1 MAVYTSII
9 NTAKREP
16 RSTGHRVVHQTLL
29 VAHFRRIRLA
39 IDNYANDNAKLTPRY
54 TASRVE
60 VQTLLVTLLRGIRGG
75 DMMNCYGRSF
85 L

>member
-1 MAVYTSII
+1 MAVYTSITS
-9 NTAKREP
+9 TAKREP

-39 IDNYANDNAKLTPRY
+39 IDNYANHNAKLTPRY
-54 TASRVE
+54 TASRVG
-60 VQTLLVTLLRGIRGG
+60 VQTLFETLLRGIRGG
-75 DMMNCYGRSF
+75 DMVNCCGRSF